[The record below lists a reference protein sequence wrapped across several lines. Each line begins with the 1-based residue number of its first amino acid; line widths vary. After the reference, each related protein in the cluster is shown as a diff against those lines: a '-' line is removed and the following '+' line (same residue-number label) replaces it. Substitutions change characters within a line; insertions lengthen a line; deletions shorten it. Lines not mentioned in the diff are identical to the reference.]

1 MYLGMSYSIDLRSL
15 VVDYVRGGG
24 LRSEASRLFGVDRK
38 SIYNWLK
45 RAEIAPKTHGSRK
58 RKLDKQVLAAHVR
71 DFPDALLRER
81 AAHFNVS
88 VPSLWAALRKMNIV
102 KKND

>member
-1 MYLGMSYSIDLRSL
+1 MSYSIDLRVR
-15 VVDYVRGGG
+15 VVDYVRNGG

-38 SIYNWLK
+38 SIYNWLQ
-45 RAEIAPKTHGSRK
+45 RDDLSPKSHGSRH
-58 RKLDKQVLAAHVR
+58 RKLNKQALADHVR

>member
-1 MYLGMSYSIDLRSL
+1 MSFSMSYSIDLRSR
-15 VVDYVRGGG
+15 VVDFVRTGG
-24 LRSEASRLFGVDRK
+24 LQSEASRLYGVDRK
-38 SIYNWLK
+38 SIYNWLRRDELSAK
-45 RAEIAPKTHGSRK
+45 PHGSRL
-58 RKLDKQVLAAHVR
+58 RKLDKSALVVHVR

>member
-1 MYLGMSYSIDLRSL
+1 MSYSIDLRIR
-15 VVDYVRGGG
+15 VVSYVRNGG
-24 LRSEASRLFGVDRK
+24 LRSEASRIFGVDRK
-38 SIYNWLK
+38 TIYNWLQ
-45 RAEIAPKTHGSRK
+45 RDDLSPKPHGSRR
-58 RKLDKQVLAAHVR
+58 RKLDTQALADHVR